1 LKEMSVRG
9 ATVDRVRVAGL
20 GAALAVLLGFT
31 GGIVAAT
38 EGPVKIG
45 ILSDMAGPISDTVG
59 AGSVVA
65 AELAVENAGGTV
77 LGRPIEIVSADHQYK
92 PDSAGAIVRRWYD
105 VDGVDVVADAA
116 VSVVGLMVQEIAKE
130 KGKIALISGSGS
142 TDLFGKA
149 CSPTGFIWSFDTQQL
164 AKAVVDGA
172 TAGETKSWYF
182 LLPDFSFGKQL
193 TGYATDE
200 VTRLGG
206 SVAGS
211 VRVAIGNSDFAS
223 PLTTAQASG
232 AKVVGLA
239 FGGHDLINSI
249 KQAAEFGI
257 GDSGQQIVAMFAM
270 ITDVNAIGLKAM
282 QGAEVAETFYWDLD
296 DDSRKFG
303 TRFFERM
310 KRYPTM
316 LQAAVYSE
324 ITHYLKAVKAVG
336 STDADSVARKMREL
350 PINDLTTKNARI
362 RGDGR
367 VIRDMYVFR
376 VKKPSESRYPWD
388 YYSLIRRLPGEELM
402 SSTPSPDCPSPVTA
416 GQ

>member
-1 LKEMSVRG
+1 M
-9 ATVDRVRVAGL
+9 
-20 GAALAVLLGFT
+20 
-31 GGIVAAT
+31 
-38 EGPVKIG
+38 
-45 ILSDMAGPISDTVG
+45 
-59 AGSVVA
+59 
-65 AELAVENAGGTV
+65 
-77 LGRPIEIVSADHQYK
+77 
-92 PDSAGAIVRRWYD
+92 
-105 VDGVDVVADAA
+105 
-116 VSVVGLMVQEIAKE
+116 
-130 KGKIALISGSGS
+130 
-142 TDLFGKA
+142 
-149 CSPTGFIWSFDTQQL
+149 
-164 AKAVVDGA
+164 
-172 TAGETKSWYF
+172 
-182 LLPDFSFGKQL
+182 
-193 TGYATDE
+193 
-200 VTRLGG
+200 
-206 SVAGS
+206 AGS

-249 KQAAEFGI
+249 KQAAEFGL

-270 ITDVNAIGLKAM
+270 ITDVNPIGLKAM

-303 TRFFERM
+303 ARFFERV

-324 ITHYLKAVKAVG
+324 ITHYLKAMKAVG
-336 STDADSVARKMREL
+336 STDADSVAKKMREL
-350 PINDLTTKNARI
+350 PINDLTTKNARM

-376 VKKPSESRYPWD
+376 VKKPSESKYPWD

-402 SSTPSPDCPSPVTA
+402 SPAPSPDCPSPVLA

>member
-1 LKEMSVRG
+1 MPIR
-9 ATVDRVRVAGL
+9 ATARKH
-20 GAALAVLLGFT
+20 VLLSAAFVVLVGFHSVA
-31 GGIVAAT
+31 VAADR
-38 EGPVKIG
+38 PLKIG
-45 ILSDMAGPISDTVG
+45 VLSDMSGTISDTVG

-65 AELAVENAGGTV
+65 AELAVEDAGGSV

-116 VSVVGLMVQEIAKE
+116 VSVIGLMVQGIAKE

-142 TDLFGKA
+142 TELFGKA
-149 CSPTGFIWSFDTQQL
+149 CSPTGFVWTFDTQQL
-164 AKAVVDGA
+164 AKSVVDGA
-172 TAGETKSWYF
+172 MGEGPKSWYF

-193 TGYATDE
+193 VSYASDE
-200 VTRLGG
+200 VSRLGG

-211 VRVAIGNSDFAS
+211 TRVAIGNSDFAS
-223 PLTTAQASG
+223 PLTTGQASG

-239 FGGHDLINSI
+239 FGGHDLINSV

-257 GDSGQQIVAMFAM
+257 GESGQQIVAMFAM

-282 QGAEVAETFYWDLD
+282 QGTEVAETYYWDLD
-296 DDSRKFG
+296 EDTRKFG
-303 TRFFERM
+303 RRFFERM

-316 LQAAVYSE
+316 LQAGVYSG
-324 ITHYLKAVKAVG
+324 ITHYLKAVTAAG
-336 STDADSVARKMREL
+336 STDAGAVAKKMREM

-367 VIRDMYVFR
+367 VVRDMFIFK

-388 YYSLIRRLPGEELM
+388 YYTLVKRLPGNELM
-402 SSTPSPDCPSPVTA
+402 SSDPSPDCPSPVPV

>member
-1 LKEMSVRG
+1 MPLHRTAVKGV
-9 ATVDRVRVAGL
+9 VL
-20 GAALAVLLGFT
+20 GAVFAFLLGV
-31 GGIVAAT
+31 GPGVAQAA
-38 EGPVKIG
+38 ERPLKIG
-45 ILSDMAGPISDTVG
+45 VLSDMSGAISDTVG
-59 AGSVVA
+59 PGSVVA
-65 AELAVENAGGTV
+65 TELAVEDAGGSV

-105 VDGVDVVADAA
+105 VEGVDVVADAA
-116 VSVVGLMVQEIAKE
+116 VSVVGLMVQGIAKE

-149 CSPTGFIWSFDTQQL
+149 CSPTGFIWTFDTEQL

-172 TAGETKSWYF
+172 TASEAKSWYF

-193 TGYATDE
+193 VGYATDE
-200 VTRLGG
+200 INRLGG
-206 SVAGS
+206 TVAGS

-239 FGGHDLINSI
+239 FGGHDLINSV

-257 GDSGQQIVAMFAM
+257 GDAGQQIVAMFAM

-282 QGAEVAETFYWDLD
+282 QGAEVAETYYWDLD
-296 DDSRKFG
+296 DDTRKFG
-303 TRFFERM
+303 KRFFERM

-316 LQAAVYSE
+316 LQAGVYSAV
-324 ITHYLKAVKAVG
+324 THYLKAVAAAS
-336 STDADSVARKMREL
+336 STDAAVVAKKMREM
-350 PINDLTTKNARI
+350 PVNDLTTKNARI
-362 RGDGR
+362 RADGR

-376 VKKPSESRYPWD
+376 VKKPSESKYPWD
-388 YYSLIRRLPGEELM
+388 YYSLVKRLPGDELM
-402 SSTPSPDCPSPVTA
+402 SAKASADCPSPAPA

>member
-20 GAALAVLLGFT
+20 GTLAVLLWFA
-31 GGIVAAT
+31 GGIVAAA
-38 EGPVKIG
+38 ERPVKIG

-65 AELAVENAGGTV
+65 ADLAVQDAGGTV
-77 LGRPIEIVSADHQYK
+77 LGRSIEIISADHQYK

-116 VSVVGLMVQEIAKE
+116 VSVVGLMVQGIAKE

-172 TAGETKSWYF
+172 MVGEAKSWYF

-193 TGYATDE
+193 TGYATEE
-200 VTRLGG
+200 VIRLGG

-249 KQAAEFGI
+249 KQAAEFGL

-296 DDSRKFG
+296 DDTRNFG
-303 TRFFERM
+303 ARFFERT

-336 STDADSVARKMREL
+336 STDADMVAKKMREL

-376 VKKPSESRYPWD
+376 VKKPSESKYPWD
-388 YYSLIRRLPGEELM
+388 YYSLIKRLPGEELM
-402 SSTPSPDCPSPVTA
+402 SSAPSPDCPSPVSP

>member
-1 LKEMSVRG
+1 MSVRG

-31 GGIVAAT
+31 GGIVAAA
-38 EGPVKIG
+38 ERPVKIG

-59 AGSVVA
+59 AGSVAA
-65 AELAVENAGGTV
+65 AELAVEDVGGTV
-77 LGRPIEIVSADHQYK
+77 LGRAIEIVSADHQYK

-116 VSVVGLMVQEIAKE
+116 VSVVGLIVQGIAKE

-172 TAGETKSWYF
+172 TAGEAKSWYF

-249 KQAAEFGI
+249 KQAAEFCI

-282 QGAEVAETFYWDLD
+282 QGAEVAETFYWDFD

-303 TRFFERM
+303 ARFFERM

-336 STDADSVARKMREL
+336 STDADSVAMKMREL
-350 PINDLTTKNARI
+350 PINDLTTKNARV

-402 SSTPSPDCPSPVTA
+402 SSAPSPDCPSPIAA

>member
-1 LKEMSVRG
+1 MPVPRTAAVRNSKSPSLIAAMAVVVGLVGG
-9 ATVDRVRVAGL
+9 AVE
-20 GAALAVLLGFT
+20 AA
-31 GGIVAAT
+31 
-38 EGPVKIG
+38 ERPVKIG
-45 ILSDMAGPISDTVG
+45 VLSDMSGPISDTVG

-65 AELAVENAGGTV
+65 AELAVQDAGGTV

-92 PDSAGAIVRRWYD
+92 PDSASAIVRRWYD
-105 VDGVDVVADAA
+105 VEGVDVVADAA
-116 VSVVGLMVQEIAKE
+116 VSVVGLMVQDIAKE

-149 CSPTGFIWSFDTQQL
+149 CSPTGFVWSFDTQQL

-172 TAGETKSWYF
+172 MAGEAKSWYF

-211 VRVAIGNSDFAS
+211 VRVAIGNFDFAS

-257 GDSGQQIVAMFAM
+257 GDTGQQIVAMFAM

-282 QGAEVAETFYWDLD
+282 QGAEVAETFYWDLG

-303 TRFFERM
+303 ARFFERT

-336 STDADSVARKMREL
+336 STDADSVAKKMREL

-376 VKKPSESRYPWD
+376 VKKPSESKYPWD
-388 YYSLIRRLPGEELM
+388 YYSLIKRLPGEELM
-402 SSTPSPDCPSPVTA
+402 SSAPSPDCPSPVLA

>member
-1 LKEMSVRG
+1 MPVPRTAAVRNSKSPSLIAAMAVVVGLVGG
-9 ATVDRVRVAGL
+9 AVE
-20 GAALAVLLGFT
+20 AA
-31 GGIVAAT
+31 
-38 EGPVKIG
+38 ERPVKIG
-45 ILSDMAGPISDTVG
+45 VLSDMSGPISDTVG

-65 AELAVENAGGTV
+65 AELAVQDAGGTV

-92 PDSAGAIVRRWYD
+92 PDSASAIVRRWYD
-105 VDGVDVVADAA
+105 VEGVDVVADAA
-116 VSVVGLMVQEIAKE
+116 VSVVGLMVQDIAKE

-149 CSPTGFIWSFDTQQL
+149 CSPTGFVWSFDTQQL

-172 TAGETKSWYF
+172 MAGEAKSWYF

-211 VRVAIGNSDFAS
+211 VRVAIGNFDFAS

-257 GDSGQQIVAMFAM
+257 GDTGQQIVAMFAM

-303 TRFFERM
+303 ARFFERT

-336 STDADSVARKMREL
+336 STDADSVAKKMREL

-376 VKKPSESRYPWD
+376 VKKPSESKYPWD
-388 YYSLIRRLPGEELM
+388 YYSLIKRLPGEELM
-402 SSTPSPDCPSPVTA
+402 SSAPSPDCPSPVLA

>member
-1 LKEMSVRG
+1 MPIR
-9 ATVDRVRVAGL
+9 ATARKH
-20 GAALAVLLGFT
+20 VLLSAAFVVLVGFHS
-31 GGIVAAT
+31 VAVVADR
-38 EGPVKIG
+38 PLKIG
-45 ILSDMAGPISDTVG
+45 VLSDMSGTISDTVG

-65 AELAVENAGGTV
+65 AELAVEDAGGSV

-105 VDGVDVVADAA
+105 VDGVDAVADAA
-116 VSVVGLMVQEIAKE
+116 VSVIGLMVQGIAKE

-142 TDLFGKA
+142 TELFGKA
-149 CSPTGFIWSFDTQQL
+149 CSPTGFVWTFDTQQL
-164 AKAVVDGA
+164 ARSIVDGA
-172 TAGETKSWYF
+172 MAGGAKSWYF

-193 TGYATDE
+193 VGYASDE
-200 VTRLGG
+200 LDRLGG
-206 SVAGS
+206 NVVGS
-211 VRVAIGNSDFAS
+211 TRVAMGNSDFAS

-239 FGGHDLINSI
+239 FGGHDLINSV

-257 GDSGQQIVAMFAM
+257 CESGQQVVAMFAM

-282 QGAEVAETFYWDLD
+282 QGTEIAETYYWDLD
-296 DDSRKFG
+296 EDTRKFG
-303 TRFFERM
+303 RRFFERM

-316 LQAAVYSE
+316 LQAGVYSG
-324 ITHYLKAVKAVG
+324 ITHYLKAVTAAG
-336 STDADSVARKMREL
+336 STDAGAVAKKMREM

-367 VIRDMYVFR
+367 VVRDMFIFK

-388 YYSLIRRLPGEELM
+388 YYTLVKRLPGNELM
-402 SSTPSPDCPSPVTA
+402 SSDPSPDCPSPVPV

>member
-1 LKEMSVRG
+1 MPVQR
-9 ATVDRVRVAGL
+9 AAVNNARRAGL
-20 GAALAVLLGFT
+20 GVALAVLLRLA
-31 GGIVAAT
+31 GGIAQAS
-38 EGPVKIG
+38 ERPVKIG
-45 ILSDMAGPISDTVG
+45 VLSDMSGTISDTVG
-59 AGSVVA
+59 AGSVIA
-65 AELAVENAGGTV
+65 AELAVQDAGGTV
-77 LGRPIEIVSADHQYK
+77 LGRPIEIISADHQYK

-105 VDGVDVVADAA
+105 VEGVDVVADAA
-116 VSVVGLMVQEIAKE
+116 VSVVGLMVQGIAKE

-142 TDLFGKA
+142 TELFGKA

-172 TAGETKSWYF
+172 MAGEAKSWYF

-193 TGYATDE
+193 VGYATDE

-232 AKVVGLA
+232 AKALGLA
-239 FGGHDLINSI
+239 FGGHDLINSV

-303 TRFFERM
+303 ARFFDRM

-316 LQAAVYSE
+316 LQATVYSE
-324 ITHYLKAVKAVG
+324 ITHYLKAVAAVG
-336 STDADSVARKMREL
+336 STNAGAVAKKMREM
-350 PINDLTTKNARI
+350 PINDLTTKDARI
-362 RGDGR
+362 RRDGR
-367 VIRDMYVFR
+367 VIRDIYVFR
-376 VKKPSESRYPWD
+376 VKKPSESKYPWD
-388 YYSLIRRLPGEELM
+388 YYSLVKRLSGEELM
-402 SSTPSPDCPSPVTA
+402 SSDPNPDCPSPVA
-416 GQ
+416 LGQ